1 MTTENEK
8 NVHFWAVLGKISRK
22 IRKTSIKKM
31 LSIKARTAKLWAPI
45 FGFSE
50 TMQMHSL
57 HTQGTNPGGGDKKS
71 YAHHKKSYSQHKKS
85 YAQHKK
91 SYAGISH
98 ARFPMLE

>member
-1 MTTENEK
+1 MKK

-31 LSIKARTAKLWAPI
+31 LSLKARTAKLRAPI

-57 HTQGTNPGGGDKKS
+57 HTQGTNP
-71 YAHHKKSYSQHKKS
+71 AP
-85 YAQHKK
+85 
-91 SYAGISH
+91 IV
-98 ARFPMLE
+98 L